1 MCNAWTR
8 QSAIPANIFEP
19 DRFSGKYCLSQA
31 GVKKHH
37 TGPKYSSVHDLFMQ
51 ISNILQQPA
60 AAGIAMPK
68 FINCQM
74 HRAFEPFLTV
84 DITILGTSAE
94 GAVDGE
100 SL

>member
-1 MCNAWTR
+1 
-8 QSAIPANIFEP
+8 
-19 DRFSGKYCLSQA
+19 
-31 GVKKHH
+31 
-37 TGPKYSSVHDLFMQ
+37 MQ